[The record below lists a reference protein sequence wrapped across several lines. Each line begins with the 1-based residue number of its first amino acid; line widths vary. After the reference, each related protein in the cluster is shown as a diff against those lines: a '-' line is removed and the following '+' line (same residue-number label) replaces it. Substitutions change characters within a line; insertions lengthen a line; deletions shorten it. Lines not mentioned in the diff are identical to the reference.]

1 MKNIHLIPTEKASEF
16 YSINGKHKLANSTMA
31 MDWYISSV
39 GYKPHNIYITSDEE
53 IKVGDYV
60 IEFQKG
66 NVTGDVYLIKNE
78 YTIAPDIQQKIILTD
93 DKTLIDDGIQEIPD
107 EFLGWLVKNP
117 SCEEVEVKKRYSDF
131 TVNPFVG
138 YRITIQQEEPKP
150 HSFCETPEEKCTM
163 NYCDENGCQNR
174 VRHLVEP
181 QEELKQEIIATEED
195 AKIFVDAIENPPA
208 PNEKLKTAFGKQPK
222 QETLEEAAENYCDIP
237 KNQLGNKYKFSAH
250 DRLLYNTFIEG
261 AKSDAARDYWFKIF
275 QQEQDKNKYSEEE
288 VQLILSKLL
297 TDIKKGNAGNS
308 IKWFKQF
315 KKK

>member
-1 MKNIHLIPTEKASEF
+1 MKNIHILPTDKPTWL
-16 YSINGKHKLANSTMA
+16 HKSLLSGVLRK
-31 MDWYISSV
+31 SSSCIDDMKQAQ
-39 GYKPHNIYITSDEE
+39 GMNIYITSEE
-53 IKVGDYV
+53 DIKDGDWCMDIISKY
-60 IEFQKG
+60 IYKASLTPKTKWENQK
-66 NVTGDVYLIKNE
+66 
-78 YTIAPDIQQKIILTD
+78 KIILTTD
-93 DKTLIDDGIQEIPD
+93 TQLIKDGVQAIDDD
-107 EFLGWLVKNP
+107 FLEWLVKNP
-117 SCEEVEVKKRYSDF
+117 SCEFVEVKEKQHFEADKSKRINPLNGVYYS
-131 TVNPFVG
+131 
-138 YRITIQQEEPKP
+138 YKITIPQEEPKQECCQDVSGFYLGRTCP
-150 HSFCETPEEKCTM
+150 KCNTPFRSVI
-163 NYCDENGCQNR
+163 Q
-174 VRHLVEP
+174 EP
-181 QEELKQEIIATEED
+181 KQEIIATEED

>member
-1 MKNIHLIPTEKASEF
+1 
-16 YSINGKHKLANSTMA
+16 MA

-181 QEELKQEIIATEED
+181 QEELKQDLEKEMFELEQELDIPSNLRWHNSKPKQEIIATEED
-195 AKIFVDAIENPPA
+195 AKIFLDTIENPLA
-208 PNEKLKTAFGKQPK
+208 PNEKLKTAFIKHEFRAIPK
-222 QETLEEAAENYCDIP
+222 EEVLANRCNAYEFIDFDKKETLEDKLKSLVKEWQER
-237 KNQLGNKYKFSAH
+237 QWKYEDVAQTAKDEHNDRKFTYKAMATR
-250 DRLLYNTFIEG
+250 DCWKELLKLIEDE
-261 AKSDAARDYWFKIF
+261 K
-275 QQEQDKNKYSEEE
+275 
-288 VQLILSKLL
+288 
-297 TDIKKGNAGNS
+297 
-308 IKWFKQF
+308 
-315 KKK
+315 